1 MSDQRVPVQ
10 ANFRFDDRADE
21 AQHSLA
27 LLETLFE
34 AWIGARSR
42 NLQPLAAS
50 SIAVYRP
57 MWRAFAMFLSDE
69 GGTLDALDPALLDRY
84 IAKRELAPR
93 YARRVLV
100 LIDWLCAFDAQR
112 EEKPRNSSAQVV
124 LQRPGYRLA
133 EAKRRIPLP
142 ETLTDAQ
149 AQALIQRII
158 APVEVGDWVH
168 LRNNAM
174 VGVMLGA
181 GLKPGETLVLTLGA
195 IGFSGV
201 DSDPRREPIK
211 LSLPGHA
218 AGAARETP
226 LAPYARQVLAAW
238 LSVRA
243 SLDLRDDIVFPSG
256 RHGGVLAKT
265 TLYRHYGALLSAAGI
280 WTDKRGAHALRH
292 TFAVRNLKKGRSVQ
306 TISDWLGLE
315 TVDSAER
322 YRRIVSGDVNV
333 I

>member
-10 ANFRFDDRADE
+10 ANFRFDDRTDE
-21 AQHSLA
+21 AHSSLA
-27 LLETLFE
+27 TLEALFDAWVE
-34 AWIGARSR
+34 ARAR
-42 NLQPLAAS
+42 NLQTLAAS
-50 SIAVYRP
+50 SISVYRP
-57 MWRAFAMFLSDE
+57 MWRAFVAFLSEE
-69 GGTLDALDPALLDRY
+69 GGSLDALDPAHLDRY
-84 IAKRELAPR
+84 IAQRELSAR
-93 YARRVLV
+93 YARRLLV

-112 EEKPRNSSAQVV
+112 EDKTKNQSAQAV

-133 EAKRRIPLP
+133 EAKRCIPLP

-149 AQALIQRII
+149 SQALIQRII
-158 APVEVGDWVH
+158 APVEAGDWIH

-181 GLKPGETLVLTLGA
+181 GLKPGETLGLSLRA

-201 DSDPRREPIK
+201 GSESRREPIK
-211 LSLPGHA
+211 LSLAGHA
-218 AGAARETP
+218 ASAARETP

-238 LSVRA
+238 LAVRA
-243 SLDLRDDIVFPSG
+243 TLAPHDDIVFPSG

-265 TLYRHYGALLSAAGI
+265 TLYRHYGALLAAAGI